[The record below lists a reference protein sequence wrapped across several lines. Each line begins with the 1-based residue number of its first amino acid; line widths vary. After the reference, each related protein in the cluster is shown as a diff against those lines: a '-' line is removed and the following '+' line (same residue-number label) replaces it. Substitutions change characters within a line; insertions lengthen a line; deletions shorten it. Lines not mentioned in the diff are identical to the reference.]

1 VHKIEQLIVKKVG
14 IFFSAYLLILIAVN
28 YFSSHSLTDAQ
39 NAFIYGEAYRVGS
52 IYNHISSYLN
62 QQSPAAVL
70 QAFDAFIL
78 SSLEL
83 NFISKGY
90 NQQILYFQLFLWT
103 LILNYSNFRN
113 FSSNRLI
120 SFVIAGFV
128 TFNPITYRFLL
139 SNNPYILSIILC
151 SAAFINLLLDSS
163 KKNIEILV
171 KTVGCVLLTLV
182 LGVNAPLLI
191 TFTIFLMLASIYI
204 KKNKTIFFLSLFT
217 LIIYTGYLIYCY
229 IGNDYTEKILKNNA
243 YFLNVIYNNLSAA
256 NIISLP
262 FLVSQSGTENLFGIE
277 TYFRYIGFIP
287 ILLSIY
293 FLQVLLKNKKLFF
306 ANVAFNIPLII
317 GGTLLAPMVLLLI
330 NSFPFIL
337 FKSAPE
343 KFTYLSLLFF
353 SLSIAKINSKI
364 TFNITSKFIIFATF
378 LYVTLVTFFTFS
390 TILGLNIQTVNNRFE
405 KVPVS
410 YFHKFREYDLNI
422 VKCKGAFMPT
432 TTNIY
437 NLVVADFPIDFT
449 TNSTNFVPEYF
460 KSVNYVD
467 SLSLISE
474 VDNQYV
480 VIENTCNGVISPEF
494 TLLTNGNIYEFFKKN

>member
-1 VHKIEQLIVKKVG
+1 MHKIELLVVKKVG

-28 YFSSHSLTDAQ
+28 YFSSHSLTDGQ

-52 IYNHISSYLN
+52 VYNHISSYLN
-62 QQSPAAVL
+62 QESPTFFL

-90 NQQILYFQLFLWT
+90 NQQILYFQIFLWT

-113 FSSNRLI
+113 FSSNWLI

-151 SAAFINLLLDSS
+151 SAAFINLLLNSS
-163 KKNIEILV
+163 KKNVEILV
-171 KTVGCVLLTLV
+171 KTVGCILLLLV
-182 LGVNAPLLI
+182 LGVNVPLLI
-191 TFTIFLMLASIYI
+191 ASAIFLMLASICI
-204 KKNKTIFFLSLFT
+204 KKNKTTFFLSLSI
-217 LIIYTGYLIYCY
+217 LIIYSSYIIYCY
-229 IGNDYTEKILKNNA
+229 TSSDYTLKILKNNA
-243 YFLNVIYNNLSAA
+243 YFLTTIFDNFSAA

-262 FLVSQSGTENLFGIE
+262 FLVSQSGTGNLFGIE
-277 TYFRYIGFIP
+277 IYFRYIGFIP
-287 ILLSIY
+287 ILLSVY
-293 FLQVLLKNKKLFF
+293 FLQDLFKNKTLFF
-306 ANVAFNIPLII
+306 ANVAFNIPLFI

-330 NSFPFIL
+330 DVFPFIL

-364 TFNITSKFIIFATF
+364 TFSITSKFIIFATF
-378 LYVTLVTFFTFS
+378 LYVTLVTIFTFS
-390 TILGLNIQTVNNRFE
+390 TILGLNIKTVDNRFE

-437 NLVVADFPIDFT
+437 NLVVADFPIDIT
-449 TNSTNFVPEYF
+449 TNSSNYVPEYF

-467 SLSLISE
+467 SLSLISGF
-474 VDNQYV
+474 DNQYV
-480 VIENTCNGVISPEF
+480 VIEKICNGVISPEF
-494 TLLTNGNIYEFFKKN
+494 SLLTNGNIYEFFKKN